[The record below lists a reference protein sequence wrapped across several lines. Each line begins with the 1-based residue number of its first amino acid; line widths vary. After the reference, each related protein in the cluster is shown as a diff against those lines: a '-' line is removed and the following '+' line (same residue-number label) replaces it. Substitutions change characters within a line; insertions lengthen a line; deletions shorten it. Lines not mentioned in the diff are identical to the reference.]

1 MKWDISSP
9 RFYKASANA
18 TVRQI
23 SFLSTDPPLPQYKDY
38 NAVAID
44 NLRTEEEECKQ
55 LLRIADASTVED
67 TSGTPRWDRAMI
79 NTGGAGQI
87 LATDQRKCESVI
99 VDTPEKKGLIT
110 STMLVPGLGG
120 RGKACRLSRLNEK
133 LRFLGY
139 VGGEYFRPHWDSN
152 YITPDE
158 EEEESFYTLHLYLNG
173 DGEQGPQ
180 ELMQV
185 SKKAEIGPEANVNM
199 NPEANRK
206 TDEKPETKQKATARP
221 SPPQSLTIEG
231 QTYRTDQWTNTPD
244 TILSHV
250 GRRLYLDENHPL
262 AITRKLIESQFPGPV
277 YGNYSE
283 KNPVVSVAQNFDV
296 LGFAPDH
303 PGRSRTDT
311 YYINDKTV
319 LRTHTSA
326 HQQAYFQQINRNEAT
341 RPEEVGYTVVADVYR
356 RDAIDRSHYPVF
368 HQMEGAMLWKRPS
381 TDPLKHAAHT
391 AAAIMEDV
399 NRIPAHG
406 VPVEDPNPTIH
417 VERNPLQAEHHAAE
431 EVEAVAAHLKRS
443 LERMVVKIFSEAR
456 EATAAADP
464 TAQAEP
470 LKVRWVEAYFP
481 FTSPSWELE
490 VFWQGDWLEILGC
503 GVIKQDLLINSDVPD
518 RIGWAFGL
526 GLERIAMLLFNIPDI
541 RLFWSRDERF
551 LSQFKAGQIT
561 RFEPFSKHPACY
573 KDVAFWLPSAAVSG
587 GSAAGGAVPIHE
599 NDIMEIVRGVAGD
612 LVEDVRLIDEFT
624 HPKTGRKSMCYR
636 INYRSLERTLTN
648 EETNGLHEKL
658 REKLVSQLGVELR

>member
-87 LATDQRKCESVI
+87 LATDQRK
-99 VDTPEKKGLIT
+99 KKGLIT